1 MLNYPANY
9 QNIAENEMEY
19 LNGGAPDFKGLFDHL
34 IGNYARDLFM
44 GNLRSAVWNSAVQS
58 STEPLMKFGK
68 NFTQM
73 GFAAQA
79 LYLYGAYRLAET
91 IFGFLNK

>member
-19 LNGGAPDFKGLFDHL
+19 LNGGAPDFKGLFDYL

-44 GNLRSAVWNSAVQS
+44 EICAVQ
-58 STEPLMKFGK
+58 FG
-68 NFTQM
+68 T
-73 GFAAQA
+73 AP
-79 LYLYGAYRLAET
+79 YRVPRNL
-91 IFGFLNK
+91 

>member
-1 MLNYPANY
+1 MLYYPANY

-19 LNGGAPDFKGLFDHL
+19 LNGGAPDFKGLFDSL